1 MLTLIGRLADRD
13 GRLESPKTISKKNE
27 KEFRVLL
34 YTIGGG
40 KRLSVVLTN
49 GRTVLLLFQ
58 LLTWMGGCGCTA
70 VPRATAA
77 WDCCSWHVSMDRAS
91 LSQGEKGPLRL

>member
-1 MLTLIGRLADRD
+1 MLTLTGRLVDRD

-27 KEFRVLL
+27 KEVRVLL

-49 GRTVLLLFQ
+49 GRTVLLLVDNCSLGWEVAGALRCPEQ
-58 LLTWMGGCGCTA
+58 LLHGTVVAG
-70 VPRATAA
+70 
-77 WDCCSWHVSMDRAS
+77 VSQWSVQA
-91 LSQGEKGPLRL
+91 

>member
-49 GRTVLLLFQ
+49 GRTVLLLFHSCSLRWEVAGALRCPEQ
-58 LLTWMGGCGCTA
+58 LLRGTVVAGM
-70 VPRATAA
+70 
-77 WDCCSWHVSMDRAS
+77 
-91 LSQGEKGPLRL
+91 SQWSVQT